1 MMMCIDLMCTQK
13 LTSSQLSLADSA
25 EVKTDMLEK
34 NEKKQLESVDD
45 GVSRGGEGWKGRRTI
60 ID

>member
-1 MMMCIDLMCTQK
+1 MMCIDLMCTQK

-34 NEKKQLESVDD
+34 NEKKTA
-45 GVSRGGEGWKGRRTI
+45 GVRGRWSQSGRRGVER
-60 ID
+60 